1 MCPPEKK
8 SSVRPL
14 PNPPQREGTMNPT
27 KAVSHRVL
35 SLFRALKSAICGNL
49 RNLREPNFSKLQANI
64 HFLAQNLTLFRS
76 KLNITALETCTS
88 LGENYKLNLYL

>member
-1 MCPPEKK
+1 M
-8 SSVRPL
+8 L
-14 PNPPQREGTMNPT
+14 PT

-35 SLFRALKSAICGNL
+35 SVFRALKSAICGNL
-49 RNLREPNFSKLQANI
+49 RNLREPNFLKLQVNI

>member
-14 PNPPQREGTMNPT
+14 PNPPQREGTMFPT

-49 RNLREPNFSKLQANI
+49 RNLREPNFSKLQVNI
-64 HFLAQNLTLFRS
+64 HFLAQNQTLFRS
-76 KLNITALETCTS
+76 KLDTATLETCTS